1 MPERKMFA
9 GGEFLV
15 TDATAED
22 VFIPEEM
29 TREHKMIYAA
39 ALDFV
44 KKEIRPNMELISEK
58 NEELA
63 RSLMKTAGDLG
74 LNATDIPEEY
84 GGEGM
89 DKIST
94 CLVADALGGAAS
106 FSVSHSAHTVI
117 GTLPIVYFGTEAQ
130 KKKYL
135 PKLGTAEWLA
145 AYCLT
150 ESSAGS
156 DALNAQTTA
165 TLSDD
170 GRHYLLNGEKIFITN
185 GAWADLFIVYAKVDG
200 EKFTGFIVERRFPGV
215 SSGPEEKKLGIEGSS
230 TTSVIF
236 KDCMVPVENVLFEI
250 GKGHKVA
257 FNVLNIGRYKLGAS
271 VTGGCKVIIA
281 EATQYATTREQFGK
295 KIASFGMIKNKLA
308 DMCIGIFMAESL
320 TYRLA
325 AMIEDKLSSLDPQAR
340 KEGAEN
346 AKAIEEYAV
355 ECSIAKV
362 YDSERLDFCADEVVQ
377 IFGGY
382 GYIAEYPA
390 EGIYRDARIN
400 RIFEGTNEINR
411 LLIAGTVLK
420 RAVQGRLA
428 LFDAVQAV
436 EEEVQAGVPD
446 APGFDDAPL
455 AAQQHQV
462 KMSKKILLLT
472 LGKAAGNLLADLA
485 EEQEVL
491 AFLAD
496 MIIEIFAM
504 ESGLLR
510 ALKMIDKKGEKRAEY
525 HTAVVQV
532 YVNDAIPKIVHW
544 SKQVLAF
551 VEKGDALVALLAAVD
566 KLAAYQPVNTVNLRR
581 RIAEKVIKG
590 KKYPF

>member
-1 MPERKMFA
+1 MAERKMFA

-15 TDATAED
+15 TDAAAED

-44 KKEIRPNMELISEK
+44 NKEIRPNMERINEK
-58 NEELA
+58 NEKLS

-94 CLVADALGGAAS
+94 CLVTDALGGAAS
-106 FSVSHSAHTVI
+106 FSVSHSAHTGI

-200 EKFTGFIVERRFPGV
+200 DKFTGFIVERSFPGV

-250 GKGHKVA
+250 GKGHKIA
-257 FNVLNIGRYKLGAS
+257 FNVLNIGRYKLGAG

-295 KIASFGMIKNKLA
+295 KIASFGMIRNKLA

-325 AMIEDKLSSLDPQAR
+325 AMIEDKLGSLDPQAR

-362 YDSERLDFCADEVVQ
+362 YGSERLDFCADEIVQ

-436 EEEVQAGVPD
+436 EEEVKAGGPD

-455 AAQQHQV
+455 AAQQHLV

-491 AFLAD
+491 AFSAD

-544 SKQVLAF
+544 SKQVLTF
-551 VEKGDALVALLAAVD
+551 VEKGDALIALLAAVD
-566 KLAAYQPVNTVNLRR
+566 KLAAYQPVDTVNLRR

-590 KKYPF
+590 KRYIF

>member
-1 MPERKMFA
+1 MAERKIFA

-15 TDATAED
+15 TDADVED
-22 VFIPEEM
+22 VFILEEM

-39 ALDFV
+39 AFDFV
-44 KKEIRPNMELISEK
+44 KKEIRPNMERINEK
-58 NEELA
+58 NEELS
-63 RSLMKTAGDLG
+63 RSLIKKAGDLG

-84 GGEGM
+84 GGEEM

-94 CLVADALGGAAS
+94 CLVTDAIGGAAS
-106 FSVSHSAHTVI
+106 FSVIHSAHTGI

-135 PKLGTAEWLA
+135 PKLGTGEWLA

-150 ESSAGS
+150 ESGAGS

-200 EKFTGFIVERRFPGV
+200 EKFTGFIVERSFPGV

-250 GKGHKVA
+250 GKGHKIA
-257 FNVLNIGRYKLGAS
+257 FNVLNIGRYKLGAG

-281 EATQYATTREQFGK
+281 EATRYATTREQFGK

-308 DMCIGIFMAESL
+308 DMCINIFMAESL

-325 AMIEDKLSSLDPQAR
+325 AMIEDKLGSLDLQAR

-362 YDSERLDFCADEVVQ
+362 YGSECLDFCADEVVQ

-436 EEEVQAGVPD
+436 EEEAKAGVPD

-455 AAQQHQV
+455 AAQQHLV

-496 MIIEIFAM
+496 MITEIFAM

-525 HTAVVQV
+525 HTAAVKI
-532 YVNDAIPKIVHW
+532 YINDAIPKIVHW
-544 SKQVLAF
+544 SKQVLTF

-566 KLAAYQPVNTVNLRR
+566 KLAAYRPVDTVNLRR
-581 RIAEKVIKG
+581 RIAEKVIKS
-590 KKYPF
+590 KRYIF